1 MNSKN
6 GNSPLLELPKPDP
19 VVAQTFND
27 VETHKANITG
37 NPVQDG
43 MSDVPLDIRSFH
55 FMKTSI
61 KR

>member
-1 MNSKN
+1 MNNEN
-6 GNSPLLELPKPDP
+6 GKGIMPNLPKLDP
-19 VVAQTFND
+19 QVVQV
-27 VETHKANITG
+27 VEDANTNSVQLTG

-55 FMKTSI
+55 FMKTSV

>member
-1 MNSKN
+1 MPN
-6 GNSPLLELPKPDP
+6 LPKLDP
-19 VVAQTFND
+19 QVVQV
-27 VETHKANITG
+27 VEDANTNSVQLTG

-55 FMKTSI
+55 FMKTSV